1 MIPEIDKKFHFVFN
15 SWVEFSKTKPAVRK
29 CNQLIDA
36 VVTIIEYK
44 KRTIYP
50 AIKIKVF
57 YDGTVSYLTVSTDD
71 VINTTNNETEFPELK
86 IFFKEP
92 FDINKKD
99 QLLST

>member
-1 MIPEIDKKFHFVFN
+1 MSGIQR
-15 SWVEFSKTKPAVRK
+15 TKPAVRK

-57 YDGTVSYLTVSTDD
+57 YDGTVSYLIFSTND
-71 VINTTNNETEFPELK
+71 VINTTNNETAFPELR
-86 IFFKEP
+86 IVLEESF
-92 FDINKKD
+92 
-99 QLLST
+99 